1 MNGISPLVLFD
12 SRATQSFLS
21 LALYKRFVDAPGEM
35 DCRLEVDTADDCPVR
50 VSRVH
55 QGCVL
60 ELFSERNPINLVVIP
75 LDESKVI
82 LEMDW

>member
-1 MNGISPLVLFD
+1 MNGISTLVLFD
-12 SRATQSFLS
+12 LRATRPFES
-21 LALYKRFVDAPGEM
+21 LDHSKRFVDAPGEL